1 MSDPAESEAQ
11 VFSLDEQRAA
21 RDARFQDEAGEG
33 AGRARCGALTAAG
46 QPCRNYAVEGGRCRV
61 HAAADPD
68 TEVAPPRTAARRA
81 PGLAGGGPRAR
92 PGARPHPAISDTRGG
107 SIAEGGRAS
116 RPREARRGA
125 PRPGRDADA
134 ADARG
139 SAGPGRPAVAP
150 EGSGQAGDGD
160 AGGAGAGAGG
170 RTGGP
175 RPGSFAWADAQL
187 LQRGF
192 GSAIDGLELLRDAA
206 DDRFLDALRGLVGFL
221 RRRATGSYEIDDF
234 GFDEDLTTH
243 VLMPL
248 LRPLHRHYWRVTSHG
263 IEHVPT
269 EGGALLVANHAGTL
283 PADALITRLDV
294 FDLTGRHARELGADL
309 VFRTPFV
316 GELARK
322 TGATL
327 ASGDD
332 ADRLLA
338 AGELVAVW
346 PEGFKGLG
354 KPWKDRYKLQRFG
367 RGGFVATASR
377 AQVSI
382 IPTAIVGSEEIYP
395 MLFDLRIVAR
405 LLGFPYFPVVP
416 QMFAL
421 PVLGPFALLPL
432 PSKWVIEYGEPIEPS
447 SFGPDLAEDPMALF
461 DLTDQVRERIQQM
474 LYRNLMGRRSV
485 FL

>member
-1 MSDPAESEAQ
+1 MTDPAKIEAQ

-21 RDARFQDEAGEG
+21 RDARFQEEVAGG
-33 AGRARCGALTAAG
+33 GRERCGAMTAAG
-46 QPCRNYAVEGGRCRV
+46 QACRNYAVDGGRCRV
-61 HAAADPD
+61 HAPSDPD
-68 TEVAPPRTAARRA
+68 TEVVPPRRAARRE
-81 PGLAGGGPRAR
+81 PGLAGGAPPAR
-92 PGARPHPAISDTRGG
+92 SGARPHPAISDTSGG
-107 SIAEGGRAS
+107 SGAGDGRGTAAAG
-116 RPREARRGA
+116 ARRGA
-125 PRPGRDADA
+125 PRSGRDVGEGGSQGRTGQGRTGQGRTAQGGGDSARAD
-134 ADARG
+134 
-139 SAGPGRPAVAP
+139 
-150 EGSGQAGDGD
+150 QGD
-160 AGGAGAGAGG
+160 AGGGG
-170 RTGGP
+170 GGP
-175 RPGSFAWADAQL
+175 RHGSFAWADAQL
-187 LQRGF
+187 LQRGY

-221 RRRATGSYEIDDF
+221 RRRVTGAYEIDDF

-263 IEHVPT
+263 IEHVPL
-269 EGGALLVANHAGTL
+269 EGGGLLGANHAGTL

-338 AGELVAVW
+338 SGELVAVW

-367 RGGFVATASR
+367 RGGFIATASR
-377 AQVSI
+377 AQVPI

-432 PSKWVIEYGEPIEPS
+432 PSKWVIEYGDPIEPS
-447 SFGPDLAEDPMALF
+447 SFGRDIAEDPMALF

-474 LYRNLMGRRSV
+474 LHRNLMGRRSV